1 MENYEYE
8 YNYENEKNKAQ
19 DVNFIIVDNKK
30 PENKKS
36 KGRGRLALF
45 IVILLVSNISAG
57 LLGGFFALELRK
69 NSFDYFGAPS
79 QINDTTSKLKVEQA
93 DDAALHEG
101 KLSTEDIVKMNENSI
116 VDIQAEKINKG
127 SWFGSYMESG
137 AGSGVIVSPDGY
149 IITNNHVV
157 ENASKIVVRLKNQ
170 KTYDAELIGHDA
182 ESDLAVI
189 KINEKN
195 LNAVV
200 YGNSKDVKVGQIS
213 LIIGNPLGKLGG
225 TVTLGIISAVD
236 RNITIDG
243 HSMSLI
249 QTDASVNP
257 GNSGGGMFNDK
268 GQLIGIVVAK
278 TGGANVEGLG
288 FAIPVDKVKAVAKD
302 LAQYG
307 YVKGRP
313 ATGMTYIDLTNVQD
327 AIIYSVPNL
336 GIYIKSVDSEAA
348 KKAGFQKGDMVFF
361 VDKIQIKSFEDLL
374 KALENKKVGET
385 VEYKVIRDD
394 SIVTINLV
402 LGEKTQ

>member
-19 DVNFIIVDNKK
+19 DVNFIIVDNKR

>member
-57 LLGGFFALELRK
+57 FLGGFFALELRK

-402 LGEKTQ
+402 LGEKTK

>member
-69 NSFDYFGAPS
+69 NSFDYFGVPS

-402 LGEKTQ
+402 LSEKTQ